1 MKLPFNLIV
10 TAKIS
15 VTEQFESPP
24 FWKSCWRH
32 DVTVHTRKTREFRR
46 DNISS
51 KMVECA
57 VVGCSNR
64 TPRDSKRG
72 IGFHRLSLE
81 NKPLL
86 KKWLVGTKGQ
96 ICPNLVSATSGR
108 STLRKSLLKVAVI
121 SIPAPAENVNDSWT
135 TTLSRRYFPI
145 SKKKQKACKWTSDK

>member
-1 MKLPFNLIV
+1 
-10 TAKIS
+10 
-15 VTEQFESPP
+15 
-24 FWKSCWRH
+24 
-32 DVTVHTRKTREFRR
+32 
-46 DNISS
+46 
-51 KMVECA
+51 MVECA

-121 SIPAPAENVNDSWT
+121 SIPAPAENETIVERRRSPDDISPSAKK
-135 TTLSRRYFPI
+135 SRRLASERRI
-145 SKKKQKACKWTSDK
+145 NKALHEEVKGHKEI

>member
-1 MKLPFNLIV
+1 
-10 TAKIS
+10 
-15 VTEQFESPP
+15 
-24 FWKSCWRH
+24 
-32 DVTVHTRKTREFRR
+32 
-46 DNISS
+46 
-51 KMVECA
+51 MVECA

-96 ICPNLVSATSGR
+96 ICPNLVSATFGR

-121 SIPAPAENVNDSWT
+121 SIPAPAENVNDS
-135 TTLSRRYFPI
+135 
-145 SKKKQKACKWTSDK
+145 